1 MNADEIN
8 FEKIA
13 VHPRPKF
20 AMSHSTAM
28 QKKLR
33 FWLETARYIATG
45 KELVGN

>member
-1 MNADEIN
+1 MK

-13 VHPRPKF
+13 IHPRPKF
-20 AMSHSTAM
+20 AMPHSTAI

-45 KELVGN
+45 KELVRNQQEEG